1 MKCNHLVLPVAAS
14 IWLAACNP
22 NPSPTPSP
30 QSKGEFE
37 AIESQISI
45 GGQKVVT
52 LSRSQTSNSEKP
64 QMISAEILPGRGM
77 NVYQLKAFVPGKGIV
92 NVISTP
98 PLEEAARLMNG
109 AAGDEYGNQGF
120 KIGGGIL
127 FPFANRITGKLS
139 PDKKTLITKIAGR
152 DMTLDANWKGKE
164 PKAIEHAMHGLILG
178 RPVDFFSTAANADAA
193 TVTATLNAG
202 DFNGHWPSKTSV
214 NFKSSLTKDGFTFTV
229 TATNAGTENL
239 PVGFAW
245 HPYFNLPSGDRTQA
259 RLHIPAKTRALVNN
273 YDDVFPTGKAV
284 PIAGTPYDFSAPGGA
299 ALNKLFMD
307 DCFLDPIKDSE
318 GRLVSEIIDPAAKYG
333 VRIKAVSPGVS
344 AVQVYAPPDKPF
356 VVFEPQTNYADPY
369 NPAWKNR
376 NTGMKVLKPGESVSY
391 TIEVELFVP

>member
-1 MKCNHLVLPVAAS
+1 MKSHSLVVPVAAS
-14 IWLAACNP
+14 LWLAACNP
-22 NPSPTPSP
+22 TPTPNP
-30 QSKGEFE
+30 KGEFE
-37 AIESQISI
+37 ATESQVSI
-45 GGQKVVT
+45 GGQKVVV
-52 LSRSQTSNSEKP
+52 LSRAQSANSEKP
-64 QMISAEILPGRGM
+64 QFTSAEILPGRGM
-77 NVYQLKAFVPGKGIV
+77 NIYQLKAFIPGKGIV

-98 PLEEAARLMNG
+98 PLEEAAKLMNG
-109 AAGDEYGNQGF
+109 STGDEYGNQGF

-139 PDKKTLITKIAGR
+139 ADKKSLVTKINGKNV
-152 DMTLDANWKGKE
+152 TLDANWKGKE

-178 RPVDFFSTAANADAA
+178 RAVDSFSTSATSDAA
-193 TVTATLNAG
+193 TVTAKLSAG
-202 DFNGHWPSKTSV
+202 DFNGHWPSKTDVS
-214 NFKSSLTKDGFTFTV
+214 FKTSLNKDAFVFTV
-229 TATNAGTENL
+229 TATNAGTDDL

-284 PIAGTPYDFSAPGGA
+284 PIAGTPYDFSAAGGA

-307 DCFLDPIKDSE
+307 DCFLDVQKDAQ
-318 GRLVSEIIDPAAKYG
+318 GRLISEIIDPAAKYG
-333 VRIKAVSPGVS
+333 VRIKAVSPEVS
-344 AVQVYAPPDKPF
+344 AVQVYAPPDKSF

-369 NPAWKNR
+369 NPVWKDR
-376 NTGMKVLKPGESVSY
+376 KTGMKVLKPGESVSY